1 MGAFYAYFIIIISW
15 NLFLGKKT
23 VIRKAKIQYKT
34 IDLHQKLVIKIYEV
48 WTKISHELDF

>member
-1 MGAFYAYFIIIISW
+1 MGAFYTYFIIIISW
-15 NLFLGKKT
+15 HLFLGKKT
-23 VIRKAKIQYKT
+23 VIRKAKIQDKT